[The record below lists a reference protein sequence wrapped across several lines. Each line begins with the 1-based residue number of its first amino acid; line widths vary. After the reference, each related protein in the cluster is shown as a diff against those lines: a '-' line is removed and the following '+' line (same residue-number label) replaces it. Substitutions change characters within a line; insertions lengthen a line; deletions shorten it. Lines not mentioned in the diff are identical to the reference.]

1 MFNKNKA
8 GLSLGILLAFF
19 HLLWVLAVALGLAQA
34 LLNYT
39 LNINFIS
46 DSQIIT
52 NVNFGMAIIG
62 IITSFICGYIT
73 GWLFAMV
80 WNWFAPTPT
89 LQ

>member
-1 MFNKNKA
+1 MENDMKIA
-8 GLSLGILLAFF
+8 STVQVVSPAPTSWRERLANA
-19 HLLWVLAVALGLAQA
+19 LAPRYRSASRGM
-34 LLNYT
+34 T
-39 LNINFIS
+39 LIEIM
-46 DSQIIT
+46 
-52 NVNFGMAIIG
+52 VVMAIIG